1 MRIFSKGNRVSQPQ
15 YGPGTIAST
24 DEQYTVIEFD
34 NHGRKTFVTHMVTL
48 EASSEPAPA
57 KAGAKRRTATK
68 KKAAKDQPAAEPSSE
83 A

>member
-24 DEQYTVIEFD
+24 DDQYTVIEFD
-34 NHGRKTFVTHMVTL
+34 NHGKKTFVTNMVTL
-48 EASSEPAPA
+48 EASSEPAPT

-68 KKAAKDQPAAEPSSE
+68 KKAKEKEAEPSS
-83 A
+83 AS